1 MNFGSITWFDL
12 KNPGISSGFLRFCK
26 KLKVTNS
33 NLITAPKRNICSS
46 YISKKMILHLKV
58 LRQNQKKAILKSAKR
73 SVLNYWYLLNHCGLM
88 IFMRII
94 QKRSFFRCSYI
105 RAIPKATAS
114 GIFWQVLTVPWLP
127 FFQSSGCSVVA
138 KRRKGV
144 TGNVGKKEYK
154 KQRII
159 IAKFYGI
166 ARNLKKTNTK
176 RDKVVK

>member
-1 MNFGSITWFDL
+1 
-12 KNPGISSGFLRFCK
+12 
-26 KLKVTNS
+26 
-33 NLITAPKRNICSS
+33 
-46 YISKKMILHLKV
+46 MILHLKV

-138 KRRKGV
+138 KRRKKGSQV
-144 TGNVGKKEYK
+144 TWVKK
-154 KQRII
+154 RIQKPKSI
-159 IAKFYGI
+159 FAKFYGI
-166 ARNLKKTNTK
+166 ARNLKKEKFKK
-176 RDKVVK
+176 RQSSQIELDLKRMIFVRIFLGVWKISIQWLNSFFLIFSLKFS